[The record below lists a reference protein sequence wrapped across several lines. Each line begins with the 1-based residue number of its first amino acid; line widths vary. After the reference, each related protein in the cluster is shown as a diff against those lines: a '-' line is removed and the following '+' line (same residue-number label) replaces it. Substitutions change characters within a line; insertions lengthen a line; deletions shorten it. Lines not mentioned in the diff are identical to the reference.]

1 LWQLLVRHS
10 FLFVSCLQAA
20 PESGGDE
27 SNHQAKLYYRKV
39 LAIDPLHHEA
49 WYNLGY
55 VQEELEEF
63 SAAIVSFNKALEV
76 TFKLCPSPVPWSIEL
91 FPVILHSCPISR
103 FLLSLHQ

>member
-1 LWQLLVRHS
+1 M
-10 FLFVSCLQAA
+10 
-20 PESGGDE
+20 
-27 SNHQAKLYYRKV
+27 

-76 TFKLCPSPVPWSIEL
+76 MFKLC
-91 FPVILHSCPISR
+91 
-103 FLLSLHQ
+103 FLLFVSLALF